1 MMTPASPSRFRR
13 LLASFALALASCGDD
28 RVAGGTSGA
37 EAENAVSARILLP
50 DGTPAKGVPVVARP
64 SGALTDSVWARG
76 VTDDSGV
83 VWLRLPAAREWT
95 LEAETDSVATFARVD
110 SGYRGD
116 VAVVAGLERKAAL
129 SGRFVPTGASS
140 FELFVAGLGRSTTV
154 GPDGTFFLDGLPA
167 GIVEVRAADHPVGW
181 SIELS
186 AGDTTRVSLD
196 LLEAGKTA
204 GSPGAPML
212 MAYQLPGNRYAGL
225 PMTAEFTLPPG
236 WPADRLRFVALSG
249 AIVPVQLA
257 SFDSVSRAIRVW
269 FVPGA
274 AEHAGSLRVSLDSVP
289 AGTSKGLPFAGQDLA
304 KVVLFSLPPS
314 KSGSSDAWLDL
325 VSGRT
330 QVGSSTVSY
339 GSDSGIA
346 LGAGIVSRD
355 AASMLVLGGAN
366 LPDSLA
372 YASVRLRVQ
381 DGWGRPVRI
390 LELRDTSGVP
400 MAKIAHVPDSLV
412 FETSLGRKAFRVTG
426 DSAIWRSYAIS
437 RRGPNWEFWIDG
449 DSATSL
455 PRDPAQVRGDLFVA
469 EGGRIRLSELF
480 LGSVEL
486 PSLKLRMLGLKS
498 YTNFYPAVR

>member
-1 MMTPASPSRFRR
+1 MMPFAIPTRWRR
-13 LLASFALALASCGDD
+13 LLASIAVLLAACGDD

-50 DGTPAKGVPVVARP
+50 DGSPAKGVAVVARP
-64 SGALTDSVWARG
+64 SDAMTDSVWASG

-83 VWLRLPAAREWT
+83 VRLLLPASRAWS
-95 LEAETDSVATFARVD
+95 LEAQTDSVATVARVD
-110 SGYRGD
+110 SGFRGE
-116 VAVVAGLERKAAL
+116 VAVAAGLERKAAL
-129 SGRFVPTGASS
+129 SGRFVPTGASAS
-140 FELFVAGLGRSTTV
+140 RLFIAGIGRSAEV
-154 GPDGTFFLDGLPA
+154 ASDGTFFLDGLPA
-167 GIVEVRAADHPVGW
+167 GDQEIRLQGSSAGW
-181 SIELS
+181 SVVLS
-186 AGDTTRVSLD
+186 PGDTTRVSLD

-204 GSPGAPML
+204 GSPGVPML
-212 MAYQLPGNRYAGL
+212 MAYQLPGSRYAGL
-225 PMTAEFTLPPG
+225 PMTAEFVLPPG
-236 WPADRLRFVALSG
+236 WPADRLRFVTLSG

-257 SFDSVSRAIRVW
+257 SFDSLSRAIRVW

-289 AGTSKGLPFAGQDLA
+289 AGTSKGLLFAGQDLV

-339 GSDSGIA
+339 GADSGIA
-346 LGAGIVSRD
+346 LGAGIVSQD

-372 YASVRLRVQ
+372 YASVRLRVA
-381 DGWGRPVRI
+381 DGWSKAVRI
-390 LELRDTSGVP
+390 LDLRDTSGMP

-412 FETSLGRKAFRVTG
+412 FETSLGRKAVRVTG

-437 RRGPNWEFWIDG
+437 RRGSNWEFWIDG

-486 PSLKLRMLGLKS
+486 PSLKLRMLGLRS